1 MAIDLSEFKRK
12 IASGEVKAGSE
23 LSMRSESKQSKFK
36 METYQRLERKKNKM
50 SKLLIPTEIA
60 LPFNPV
66 TGEEDDTYNA
76 ANKFRPV
83 ASTRTVAKL
92 VKSYANEV
100 DATKQRLMTMAGLD
114 EWDTSN
120 CEELNDEDLKVF
132 RPYIVP
138 SIFTINTFSTSVP
151 GMTDWDS
158 ISYILDVERDEFGKI
173 VGPVPLPVQANRFFA
188 AIAQEEIDAFKKDV
202 KEGKINATADDVKD
216 KEKKIRESVIKV
228 SSDFPTN
235 YVRVV
240 ELEINEE
247 YNLKTDLGRITA
259 ANFDSYLYQSK
270 LGKEFREAVKN
281 FNGSWKSK
289 NVYWDFLELDM
300 KCPERVEL
308 NGMPEAAVIAKDT
321 KYEKVEDTKF
331 IKNDA
336 NFDSFLKA
344 YEEYVDSHQDAER
357 TVWATTKT
365 HKYDTGIE
373 EKLIEALEEYID
385 LDNPFITDKVVKNNK
400 DFIMTVFGEKGDML
414 VMESDAGVS
423 GRKEGSYDE
432 EEANAGA
439 KEYAMADLLEDT
451 DTPLAVDP
459 ATEVTVN
466 QVSMEAPVPAQPT
479 PVQEQP
485 VQPAPTQ
492 AQPTPVQ
499 EQSAQPTMGAI
510 PGVGMGMPGMPGMQ
524 MPGFNS

>member
-23 LSMRSESKQSKFK
+23 LSMRSESKQNKFK
-36 METYQRLERKKNKM
+36 METHQKLERKKGKM

-60 LPFNPV
+60 LPFNPA
-66 TGEEDDTYNA
+66 TGVEDETYNET
-76 ANKFRPV
+76 NKFRPV

-92 VKSYANEV
+92 IKSYAEEV
-100 DATKQRLMTMAGLD
+100 PATKQRLMEMAGVQ
-114 EWDTSN
+114 EWDTAN
-120 CEELNDEDLKVF
+120 CEELNDTDLKIF
-132 RPYIVP
+132 KPYIVP

-173 VGPVPLPVQANRFFA
+173 VGQVPLPVQANRFFA
-188 AIAQEEIDAFKKDV
+188 AIAQEEIDVYRKDV
-202 KEGKINATADDVKD
+202 KEERITATADEVKD
-216 KEKKIRESVIKV
+216 KEKKIREDVIKV

-235 YVRVV
+235 FVRLV
-240 ELEINEE
+240 ELEIDDE
-247 YNLKTDLGRITA
+247 YNLKTDLGRVTA
-259 ANFDSYLYQSK
+259 VNFDNYVYQSK
-270 LGKEFREAVKN
+270 LNKELREAIKN
-281 FNGSWKSK
+281 FNSSWKAK
-289 NVYWDFLELDM
+289 NVYWDFLEVDM

-308 NGMPEAAVIAKDT
+308 NGMPEAAVITKDT

-344 YEEYVDSHQDAER
+344 YEEYIDSHPNVER
-357 TVWATTKT
+357 TVWATTKI
-365 HKYDTGIE
+365 HKYDTAIE
-373 EKLIEALEEYID
+373 ERLIEALEEYID

-439 KEYAMADLLEDT
+439 KEYAMADLLED
-451 DTPLAVDP
+451 ADP
-459 ATEVTVN
+459 MTEVTVS
-466 QVSMEAPVPAQPT
+466 QVTMGAQIP
-479 PVQEQP
+479 EQP
-485 VQPAPTQ
+485 VMNA
-492 AQPTPVQ
+492 
-499 EQSAQPTMGAI
+499 EQSAPEQPVMNAGQPVPEQPTMSAGQPMMGAI
-510 PGVGMGMPGMPGMQ
+510 PGMGMPGMPGMQ